1 MRNQTKERENDSFHP
16 LHQDVKFLG
25 RLLGDVLKHQ
35 CGEELFDKVERIR
48 RLAKSLREH
57 YDPSTYEK
65 LKDEI
70 LQTKPPKRQQVIRA
84 FSIFLQLVNIA
95 EQNHRIRR
103 RREYHQQLDV
113 VQSDSIEEAVDSLL
127 EGQVSAESVEQA
139 LQNISLELVM
149 TAHPTEATR
158 RTLLQHHHRIAELLQ
173 LLDQSS
179 LTRHERRQVEDAL
192 HSRILILWQTNDIRD
207 HKPTVMDEVS
217 NGLYYFDR
225 TLFEVL
231 PRVHQELQEVLQEKY
246 NQPIQVPNFLRFG
259 SWIGGDRD
267 GNPFV
272 TAEITW
278 NTLERQRGLTL
289 RQYNAA
295 LLQLMELL
303 TYATNRVEV
312 SEELLQSIQ
321 AEKSI
326 VPDGKKWRV
335 ENEVYRNKLVI
346 MLEKLHQVGRGEHGY
361 RHCSEFLDDLL
372 MIQRSIRLHQPA
384 GHDMRILTK
393 LIRQVELFGFHL
405 ATLDIRNHSAEHE
418 AAIEEI
424 FNRVGLVDS
433 YSNLNEEEKVALLQ
447 NVLQDPRP
455 LISIFDTYSPATMEM
470 ISVFRMIRRAH
481 EEFGRESIQVYLV
494 SMTQSVSD
502 LLEVLVLAK
511 EVGLFRFQ
519 SDGTL
524 NSYLHVAP
532 LLETIDD
539 LKEGPKILERLFQM
553 DVYRKHLEARGNLQ
567 EIMLGYSD
575 SSKDGGNLTA
585 NWMLYK
591 AQLEIHEMANKY
603 DLRLKF
609 FHGRGGS
616 LGRGGGPL
624 NRSILSQPGETLG
637 DGVKITEQGEVLSSR
652 YLLADIAYRSLEQAT
667 KAILTAAA
675 KVSEETEINYVRLP
689 EWVGAMDEISE
700 IALDKYQELVFRDDQ
715 FLTYFNEATPLPELG
730 ELNIGSRPISRKG
743 SEHFEDLRAIPWVF
757 AWTQSR
763 QLLPAWYA
771 SGTGL
776 QTFAQ
781 KPGNLALLRDMYQR
795 WPFFSLII
803 DNLQMALM
811 KADLTTAREYATLV
825 TDKDM
830 AQRIFKMVSDEYE
843 TTKAMILQITQQGQ
857 LLDHA
862 TNIQESIHL
871 RNPYVDPLNFLQ
883 VDLIS
888 KLREVKENGQ
898 TDDELMEEVLLTING
913 IAAGLRN
920 TG

>member
-1 MRNQTKERENDSFHP
+1 MQNQTKERETDSFQP
-16 LHQDVKFLG
+16 LRQDVRFLG
-25 RLLGDVLKHQ
+25 RMLGDILKQQ
-35 CGEELFDKVERIR
+35 CGEELFNKVERIR
-48 RLAKSLREH
+48 RLAKSLRKK
-57 YDPSTYEK
+57 YDPLIYEQ
-65 LKDEI
+65 LRDEI
-70 LQTKPPKRQQVIRA
+70 LRTKPPKRQQVIRA

-103 RREYHQQLDV
+103 RREYHQRPDI

-139 LQNISLELVM
+139 LNSISLELVM

-158 RTLLQHHHRIAELLQ
+158 RTILQHHHRIAELLQ
-173 LLDQSS
+173 MLDQPS
-179 LTRHERRQVEDAL
+179 LTRHERKQVVDAL
-192 HSRILILWQTNDIRD
+192 YNRILILWQTNDIRD

-231 PRVHQELQEVLQEKY
+231 PRVHQELEEVLEEKY
-246 NQPIQVPNFLRFG
+246 NQKIPVPNFLRFG

-267 GNPFV
+267 GNPYV

-278 NTLERQRGLTL
+278 NTLERHRELTL

-303 TYATNRVEV
+303 TYSTNRVEV
-312 SEELLQSIQ
+312 SEELLESIER
-321 AEKSI
+321 EKSI
-326 VPDGKKWRV
+326 VPPEKRWRV
-335 ENEVYRNKLVI
+335 DHEVYRNKLVI
-346 MLEKLHQVGRGEHGY
+346 MLEKLRHVGKSDKGY
-361 RHCSEFLDDLL
+361 RHSREFLEDLL
-372 MIQRSIRLHQPA
+372 MIQRSIEKHKSPN
-384 GHDMRILTK
+384 HNMRILNK
-393 LIRQVELFGFHL
+393 LIRQAEMFGFHL

-424 FNRVGLVDS
+424 FARVGLTPS
-433 YSNLNEEEKVALLQ
+433 YSQLDEDEKVALLQ
-447 NVLQDPRP
+447 KVLLDPRP
-455 LISIFDTYSPATMEM
+455 LISIFDRFTPSTMEM
-470 ISVFRMIRRAH
+470 VNVFRMIRRAH

-519 SDGTL
+519 SDGSL
-524 NSYLHVAP
+524 ESHLHVVP
-532 LLETIDD
+532 LLETIED
-539 LKEGPKILERLFQM
+539 LNEGPKILERLFQL
-553 DVYRKHLEARGNLQ
+553 DIYRKHLEARGNLQ

-575 SSKDGGNLTA
+575 SSKDGGNITA
-585 NWMLYK
+585 NWKLYK

-603 DLRLKF
+603 NLRLKF

-624 NRSILSQPGETLG
+624 NRSILSQPAETLG

-675 KVSEETEINYVRLP
+675 KVSEETEMRYVRLP
-689 EWVGAMDEISE
+689 EWAAAMDEISE
-700 IALDKYQELVFRDDQ
+700 IALKKYQDLVFRDEQ
-715 FLTYFNEATPLPELG
+715 FLTYFNQATPLPELG

-743 SEHFEDLRAIPWVF
+743 SERFEDLRAIPWVF
-757 AWTQSR
+757 AWTQCR

-776 QTFAQ
+776 KKFAE
-781 KPGNLALLRDMYQR
+781 KPGNLRLLRDMYKR

-811 KADLTTAREYATLV
+811 KADMTTAKEYISLV
-825 TDKDM
+825 KNKETAD
-830 AQRIFKMVSDEYE
+830 RIFRLVEEEYE
-843 TTKAMILQITQQGQ
+843 TTKEMILLITGQ
-857 LLDHA
+857 NELLDNSV
-862 TNIQESIHL
+862 NIQESIKL
-871 RNPYVDPLNFLQ
+871 RNPFVDPLNFLQ
-883 VDLIS
+883 VELIS
-888 KLREVKENGQ
+888 KLRETKENGEV
-898 TDDELMEEVLLTING
+898 DNELLEEVLLTING